1 MMAKYLTGGQQT
13 TINSTITE
21 LFPALAFN
29 NGFKPKNGEDLGE
42 FIKTVNLSSTKSKK
56 SFTTPGDVP
65 NAEKFILDAFSR
77 IQPRLLKEKL
87 DNAFAI
93 TNYIYE
99 TNDSNPIK
107 NVFWGYRIKPKGV
120 PSNHPGDIFF
130 MFKDSSISGISL
142 KAGTEKSAEPLL
154 NTYVRTTLK
163 QPYYEK
169 IDSKAEDKLKKR
181 LWENVYSK
189 VGAPKSV
196 TEKNY
201 YEYRGKSIKM
211 NDTLKESLIKLY
223 ENNLRK
229 FDELYIEQN
238 KISREQLVKIVNKD
252 VKTTKEWIMTEFRL
266 QKAPQKGE
274 IPLILVKAVGAKAEE
289 KGDPLVNFIDKVTKV
304 KAYLNKNS
312 VQEWFIDLMDKA
324 NKKLTLKMTNRRDA
338 GFRRSSPKGKL
349 GKLVML
355 KLQYAGVKK

>member
-1 MMAKYLTGGQQT
+1 MARFLTGGQQT

-29 NGFKPKNGEDLGE
+29 NGFRPKSGDDLGQ
-42 FIKTVNLSSTKSKK
+42 FVQSINLNSLKSKK
-56 SFTTPGDVP
+56 SFTTTADIS
-65 NAEKFILDAFSR
+65 NAKKFIEDAFSR
-77 IQPRLLKEKL
+77 IQPKILKEKL
-87 DNAFAI
+87 DNAFGI
-93 TNYIYE
+93 TQYLYE
-99 TNDSNPIK
+99 SNKSNPIS
-107 NVFWGYRIKPKGV
+107 NVFWGYRIKPRGV
-120 PSNHPGDIFF
+120 PANHAGDIFL
-130 MFKDSSISGISL
+130 MFKDKTISGVSL

-169 IDSKAEDKLKKR
+169 IDPKAEEKLKKR

-189 VGAPKSV
+189 VGAPSSV

-201 YEYRGKSIKM
+201 YEMRGKSIKM
-211 NDTLKESLIKLY
+211 NDELKESLINLY
-223 ENNLRK
+223 EKNIKK
-229 FDELYIEQN
+229 FDELYVEQN

-252 VKTTKEWIMTEFRL
+252 VKTTKKWIMSEFRL
-266 QKAPQKGE
+266 QKPPAKGDV
-274 IPLILVKAVGAKAEE
+274 PLILVKAVGNKAEE
-289 KGDPLVNFIDKVTKV
+289 KGDPLVNFIDKVKKV

-312 VQEWFIDLMDKA
+312 VQEWFIDLVDGK
-324 NKKLTLKMTNRRDA
+324 NKKLTLKMTTRSDA

-355 KLQYAGVKK
+355 KLQYAGVKR